1 MSAQAIQASRQRL
14 EKALAG
20 DADLNSLLDRFDRWS
35 QDLWDGAEVVY
46 DAHTLLPQIID
57 VIVRIHKARSKELRH
72 RDDQRILQP
81 DWFQD
86 SNAVGYVCYTDLF
99 AGDLQGIRKKINY
112 LKGLGVTYLHL
123 MPLLNPRP
131 GNSDGGYAVMD
142 YKSVR
147 PDLGTMKDL
156 SELAKD
162 LHDAG
167 ISLTLDLVLN
177 HVAKEHE
184 WALKARQ
191 GDKKYQDYFYAYPDR
206 KVPDEYEKSLP
217 EIFPT
222 FAPGNFTYY
231 EDMGQWVW
239 TTFNEF
245 QWDVNWSNPNLFLE
259 YVDIIGYLA
268 NQGTDCVRLDA
279 IAFIWKRL
287 GTNCQNQPEVHAITQ
302 ALRAI
307 SKIVTPSLIYKA
319 EAIVGPQDVVHYLGQ
334 GKHSGKVSDLAYH
347 NSLMVQIWSALA
359 ARDGRLLDTALSRF
373 APVPTSSAWATYL
386 RCHDDIGW
394 AIDDADA
401 AAAGVN
407 GGGHRNFCAD
417 FYGNEFEG
425 SFARGVHFQSN
436 PLTGDRRTSGSAA
449 SLIGIQRAIENN
461 DAADLNTAINR
472 LICAYAIV
480 FGFGGIPL
488 LYMGDE
494 LGMLNDESY
503 KEDPAKAD
511 DNRWIHRPKMDW
523 ALAESA
529 AKGEGVAG
537 RVYEQIG
544 KLISARKSLASIH
557 ASVTAE
563 TDVKNDGALLLIRRK
578 HAAGLLTEI
587 YNLTEKTQYLDT
599 FDVAFGDRTEAISGR
614 KMHFAGQVAV
624 PPYAAWWI
632 HA

>member
-20 DADLNSLLDRFDRWS
+20 DAELNSLLDRFDRWS
-35 QDLWDGAEVVY
+35 QDLWDGAQVVY

-407 GGGHRNFCAD
+407 GSGHRNFCAD

-544 KLISARKSLASIH
+544 KLISARKSLTSIH

-599 FDVAFGDRTEAISGR
+599 VDVAFGDRTEAISGR